1 MFVKYNHKLENPFEC
16 QLKNQGRLKK
26 KMKKQK
32 KKKMLGIYLQQS
44 NYSNHKN
51 QIFLIEKV

>member
-1 MFVKYNHKLENPFEC
+1 MPTEKS
-16 QLKNQGRLKK
+16 GTIKK
-26 KMKKQK
+26 KNEKTK